1 MNIRFV
7 GAHNSESKD
16 VRPVCLLIDDVLAVD
31 AGGLISGLSFSEQ
44 LAIQALL
51 VTHHHYDHIKDIPMM
66 GMSFHIKEARINI
79 YSIKSVYDA
88 LRYLFEYPGNLYRNF
103 LIHPEGNPTIHFT
116 QVEPFQ
122 PFSLL
127 KYQILAVPVK
137 HSVPAVGYQIT
148 SPEGKKLFYT
158 GDTGNGLA
166 KVWSLVSPDLLVVEV
181 TAANGFLKTA
191 KAAAHLT
198 PSLLKEELE
207 SFLLIKGYLPKIIT
221 VHMFPQSPEK
231 ELIENELKVIAA
243 ALNADIT
250 PGREGMLVTL

>member
-1 MNIRFV
+1 MNIRFL

-16 VRPVCLLIDDVLAVD
+16 VKPVTLLIDNVLAID
-31 AGGLISGLSFSEQ
+31 AGGLISGLTFSEQ

-66 GMSFHIKEARINI
+66 GMTFHVKESRINI
-79 YSIKSVYDA
+79 YSIKPVYEA
-88 LRYLFEYPGNLYRNF
+88 LRYLFEYPDNLYRNF
-103 LIHPEGNPTIHFT
+103 LIHPAENPTINFIPI
-116 QVEPFQ
+116 EPLK

-127 KYQILAVPVK
+127 HYNILAVPMK
-137 HSVPAVGYQIT
+137 HSVPSVGYQIT

-158 GDTGNGLA
+158 GDTGNGLGA
-166 KVWSLVSPDLLVVEV
+166 IWPLISPDLLIVEV
-181 TAANGFLKTA
+181 TGANGFLKTA
-191 KAAAHLT
+191 KEASHLT

-207 SFLLIKGYLPKIIT
+207 SFLLIKGYLPKVIT

-231 ELIENELKVIAA
+231 ELIENELKVVAA
-243 ALNADIT
+243 QLNASII